1 MFFTCI
7 SYRFLIGFGS
17 QVLEGQ
23 ILSVLYRQLEEQPAV
38 NIFRWTLMKTFAIL

>member
-1 MFFTCI
+1 M
-7 SYRFLIGFGS
+7 IGFGS